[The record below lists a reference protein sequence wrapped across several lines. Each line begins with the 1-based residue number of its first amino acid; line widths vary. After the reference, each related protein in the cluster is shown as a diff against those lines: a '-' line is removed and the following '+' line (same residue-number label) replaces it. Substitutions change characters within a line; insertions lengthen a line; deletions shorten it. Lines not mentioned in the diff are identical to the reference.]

1 MKVSVPYAP
10 GARQF
15 PSVEGAGAAASGDA
29 GVSSPARPAH
39 PFPVAAAARALL
51 VRRAMSEHFITA
63 QDAIDKL
70 LDGGHTDAA
79 LIQLEGLREAEKLL
93 ASRIETTIR
102 NLMLGGG

>member
-1 MKVSVPYAP
+1 MTRAREIAP
-10 GARQF
+10 ATVFPLGGSPVTANGGATIAATRPAQPFPARQ
-15 PSVEGAGAAASGDA
+15 V
-29 GVSSPARPAH
+29 
-39 PFPVAAAARALL
+39 ARALL

-70 LDGGHTDAA
+70 LDAGHTDAA